1 MLVFGASWCK
11 RCAELAPFCKGLA
24 AKMVD
29 GAAFASVDIDEAEDL
44 VEEYGVTAVPHLVVL
59 RDGAKVAEYVG
70 SATDELEA
78 VVVRAVRG

>member
-1 MLVFGASWCK
+1 
-11 RCAELAPFCKGLA
+11 
-24 AKMVD
+24 
-29 GAAFASVDIDEAEDL
+29 
-44 VEEYGVTAVPHLVVL
+44 VPHLVVL